1 MLPLLQMSNYSYIWF
16 GEKFQQVQFQIL
28 TVDFSPNLQNIWNNW
43 AIGAYFEMA
52 VWTLKTFALALLDAS
67 APLKSKAQPWGWM
80 TGSNSWR
87 IQWPRFLC
95 KCWLYLFGWHIDVFD
110 QLLAL
115 CSLGT
120 NDTMISWS
128 RSRSRSM
135 SRDDQCSLNTHLK
148 VLHLQWRIPPRDKN
162 ARFWTHAWT
171 TPMEISKHSWKKRFC
186 LREPLF
192 WGGIFL
198 ILRRNFPNMEED
210 FPNIEEKFS

>member
-1 MLPLLQMSNYSYIWF
+1 MVLIFSNTIMLPLLQMSNYSYIWF

-52 VWTLKTFALALLDAS
+52 VWTLKMFALALLDALAI
-67 APLKSKAQPWGWM
+67 APLKSKGPPWGWM

-95 KCWLYLFGWHIDVFD
+95 KCWFYLFGWHIDVFD

-128 RSRSRSM
+128 RSRSRSR
-135 SRDDQCSLNTHLK
+135 SRDDQCSSNTHLK
-148 VLHLQWRIPPRDKN
+148 VLHL
-162 ARFWTHAWT
+162 
-171 TPMEISKHSWKKRFC
+171 
-186 LREPLF
+186 
-192 WGGIFL
+192 
-198 ILRRNFPNMEED
+198 
-210 FPNIEEKFS
+210 